1 MPGHDDQFEGRSAYV
16 LVLGEFSIQLFELQL
31 FVYLMSWVM
40 TLLFSKTPGS
50 NFLGGTYLAGCIH
63 WIFQLGVS

>member
-31 FVYLMSWVM
+31 FVYTMSWVM
-40 TLLFSKTPGS
+40 TMLFSKT
-50 NFLGGTYLAGCIH
+50 NFLGGRYLAGCIH
-63 WIFQLGVS
+63 CIFLRKLK